1 MSIDVSSDLNGFPS
15 KKSKSDGISQ
25 LIATFAA
32 SLLQAVRQPHGIE
45 GGDKERVDDRAQD
58 CLSSRTRIH
67 MALAAISA

>member
-25 LIATFAA
+25 LIAAFAA
-32 SLLQAVRQPHGIE
+32 SLLQAVWQPHGIE
-45 GGDKERVDDRAQD
+45 GDKERVDDRAQD
-58 CLSSRTRIH
+58 CLSSRTRH